1 MKKMKQILLLLLFL
15 GYVISINAQEYNQFF
30 MASWN
35 VENLFDSIDDTLK
48 NDEDFT
54 PRGNKE
60 WTEKRVADKIK
71 NLSAV
76 LRMMNKSTGPD
87 VIGFMEV
94 EHQCLLDILFDKY
107 FPDRRYKSVG
117 FESPDIRGIDN
128 YLVFDEDVFNFVSAR
143 VIPVE
148 FFSSDYVTR
157 DILHV
162 VLNFKTEEL
171 HFFVN
176 HWPSRRGG
184 EVRSEPR
191 RINAASALRRQ
202 IDSLA
207 NEKNE
212 LNVIIMGDFNDEP
225 NNYSISN
232 ILSTGRV
239 EDDNLLLNLTWNDF
253 DQGIGTH
260 LYKENFNMLDQIII
274 SRTLGDNKGLE
285 YKKDSFE
292 IFRDESFIY
301 TEGKMKG
308 AIKPTFH
315 SGKYVGGY
323 SDHLPV
329 TAIFYLKE
337 E

>member
-1 MKKMKQILLLLLFL
+1 MSKMKQILPLLL
-15 GYVISINAQEYNQFF
+15 VISCFCSTNAQENKQFF
-30 MASWN
+30 LASWN
-35 VENLFDSIDDTLK
+35 VENLFDPIDDTLK

-54 PRGNKE
+54 PAGNKE

-71 NLSAV
+71 YLSNV
-76 LRMMNKSTGPD
+76 LKKMNNSRGPD

-94 EHQCLLDILFDKY
+94 EHKYLLDALFEKY
-107 FPDRRYKSVG
+107 LSDRSYKSVG
-117 FESPDIRGIDN
+117 FESPDRRGIDN
-128 YLVFDEDVFNFVSAR
+128 YLVYDKDVFNFVYAR
-143 VIPVE
+143 AIPVE
-148 FFSSDYVTR
+148 FFSTDYVTR

-162 VLNFKTEEL
+162 VLEFNKHEV

-184 EVRSEPR
+184 EESSQPR
-191 RINAASALRRQ
+191 RINAASTLRRQ

-207 NEKNE
+207 NVKDD
-212 LNVIIMGDFNDEP
+212 LDVIIMGDFNDEP

-232 ILSTGRV
+232 ILSAGKI
-239 EDDNLLLNLTWNDF
+239 DNDKFLLNLSWDDF
-253 DQGIGTH
+253 DKGIGTH
-260 LYKENFNMLDQIII
+260 LYQDDFNMLDQIII
-274 SRTLGDNKGLE
+274 SNTLSDKREIE
-285 YKKDSFE
+285 YKKGSFE

-301 TEGKMKG
+301 TGGKMKG

-315 SGKYVGGY
+315 SGKYIGGY